1 MNTGVLCSR
10 SACPGLWIT
19 EETLWTVF
27 RGVRKDLGSR
37 LSSEELGRNSEL
49 GGMED
54 SSSGDKGRRLEY
66 PKSELDSSAKTT
78 VSWLDSVLAISN

>member
-1 MNTGVLCSR
+1 M
-10 SACPGLWIT
+10 
-19 EETLWTVF
+19 F
-27 RGVRKDLGSR
+27 RGGRKDLGSR

-78 VSWLDSVLAISN
+78 VS